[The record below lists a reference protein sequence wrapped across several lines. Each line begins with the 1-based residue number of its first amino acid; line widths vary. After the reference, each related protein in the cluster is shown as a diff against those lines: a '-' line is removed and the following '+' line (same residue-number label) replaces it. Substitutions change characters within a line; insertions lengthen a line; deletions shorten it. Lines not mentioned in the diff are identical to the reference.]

1 MALCT
6 SGRSRQSIQ
15 DLRPRYSRAPDQM
28 DNMDNV
34 PHFLAMCV
42 LFFALGFR
50 IEGGL
55 CQHHTSMHYLLRP
68 IPSDSLP
75 VELIKE
81 VADPLL
87 DPKERDL
94 NETELRSMLG
104 THFDA
109 RFMSVVSPEEKREDL
124 GMDTE
129 GTRQQFLQRP
139 MPKEIRALDF
149 DTAHDAKKHNK
160 KLRRRLQLWLWSY
173 AFCPVVYAW
182 QDLGSRFWPRYVKVG
197 SCLKKRSCS
206 VPEGMTCNPSKTV
219 HFTLL
224 RWHCMSR
231 RPSKCTWIPVQY
243 PVISECKCSC
253 PN

>member
-1 MALCT
+1 
-6 SGRSRQSIQ
+6 
-15 DLRPRYSRAPDQM
+15 
-28 DNMDNV
+28 MDNV
-34 PHFLAMCV
+34 SHFLAMCV
-42 LFFALGFR
+42 LFVALGFR
-50 IEGGL
+50 IEGGS
-55 CQHHTSMHYLLRP
+55 CQHHTPMHYLLRP

-75 VELIKE
+75 VVLIRE
-81 VADPLL
+81 ERDPLL

-104 THFDA
+104 AQFEA
-109 RFMSVVSPEEKREDL
+109 RFMSVVSPEEKRENP

-129 GTRQQFLQRP
+129 EIREQFTQRP

-149 DTAHDAKKHNK
+149 DIMHDAKKNK
-160 KLRRRLQLWLWSY
+160 KMRRRVLAWIWSY

-182 QDLGSRFWPRYVKVG
+182 QDLGIRFWPRYVKVG
-197 SCLKKRSCS
+197 NCLTKRSCS
-206 VPEGMTCNPSKTV
+206 VPEGMMCKPSKSV

-224 RWHCMSR
+224 RWHCTSR
-231 RPSKCTWIPVQY
+231 RTSKCTWIHVQY

>member
-1 MALCT
+1 
-6 SGRSRQSIQ
+6 
-15 DLRPRYSRAPDQM
+15 M

-34 PHFLAMCV
+34 PHFLVMCV

-50 IEGGL
+50 IDGGS

-75 VELIKE
+75 VKNVVE
-81 VADPLL
+81 DPDPTL

-94 NETELRSMLG
+94 NETELHGMLG
-104 THFDA
+104 AHFDA
-109 RFMSVVSPEEKREDL
+109 RFMSIVSPEEKREDP
-124 GMDTE
+124 GMDSE

-139 MPKEIRALDF
+139 MPKEFRALDF

-182 QDLGSRFWPRYVKVG
+182 QDLGIRFWPRYIKV
-197 SCLKKRSCS
+197 SNCLTKRSCS
-206 VPEGMTCNPSKTV
+206 VPEGMMCKPSKAV
-219 HFTLL
+219 RYTLL
-224 RWHCMSR
+224 RWHCKSR
-231 RPSKCTWIPVQY
+231 SITKCKWIYVQY

>member
-1 MALCT
+1 
-6 SGRSRQSIQ
+6 
-15 DLRPRYSRAPDQM
+15 M

-34 PHFLAMCV
+34 PHFLAICV
-42 LFFALGFR
+42 LFFSLGFR
-50 IEGGL
+50 IEGGS
-55 CQHHTSMHYLLRP
+55 CQHHTSMHYLRP
-68 IPSDSLP
+68 SPSDNQP
-75 VELIKE
+75 VEVIKE
-81 VADPLL
+81 DPDPLL

-109 RFMSVVSPEEKREDL
+109 RFMSVVSPDEKREDPA
-124 GMDTE
+124 MDTE
-129 GTRQQFLQRP
+129 GIRQQFQQRT

-149 DTAHDAKKHNK
+149 DTAHDVKKYK

-182 QDLGSRFWPRYVKVG
+182 RDLGSRFWPRYIKVG
-197 SCLKKRSCS
+197 DCLAKRSCS
-206 VPEGMTCNPSKTV
+206 VPEGMTCRPFKTV

-224 RWHCMSR
+224 RWHCFSR
-231 RPSKCTWIPVQY
+231 RPYKCTWISVQF